1 MSYPSLEQYNEAFQH
16 PKTSLQDPELK
27 AGTIT
32 TTGLG
37 LPLALCGGFA
47 LTYTIKSGSKKYAVR
62 CFHKKSNA
70 LEQRYSAISRKI
82 TSLKSP
88 YFLDFQFQPKGVTV
102 AGGAYPIVK
111 MAWAPGTTLGEY
123 MEASY
128 SRSAELTKLATAL
141 RNLSRYLSS
150 QNIAHGDIQPG
161 NVMVAAGG
169 TELQLIDYDGM
180 FVEDLRSLGSA
191 ELGHRNFQHPKRSA
205 TTWDP
210 SIDRFSFIS
219 IDLALRALQS
229 SPNLWGTTRSD
240 GDSILFKAN
249 DFADPESS
257 QAFRELFNNPALAED
272 AKNFAAICKSS
283 YEKIPTLEDF
293 LAKKNIPQ
301 VWISVTTSAKP
312 AEVSKY
318 LSAFPVLDATQFAKC
333 LAAVGEKV
341 ELIGRIVEVK
351 ADKTR
356 YGKSYIFINFGP
368 WKGQIVKI
376 SIWSEGLA
384 ALSKTPDKSWEGKWV
399 SVTGLMEPPYTNK
412 KYGYTHLAISITQG
426 SQIHQITEKEAR
438 FRLAGSTTRSA
449 GSGTA
454 SGNEAVLI
462 GMQGG
467 SARGRRTTSPRTP
480 PTASPQQPVSPNAAV
495 LAGMKKT
502 QSANRS
508 PTQSSFNTTPPINTQ
523 YTKKKSDWCFIATA
537 VYGLDAP
544 ETNRLRRWRDEVL
557 LPHRSGRIL
566 VETYYLCSPSIAA
579 LIRKSSWLKTF
590 SRWVLDKF
598 VQHISRH

>member
-16 PKTSLQDPELK
+16 PRTSLQDPELK
-27 AGTIT
+27 TGTIT

-47 LTYTIKSGSKKYAVR
+47 LTYTIKSGGKKYAVR

-82 TSLKSP
+82 AALKSP

-102 AGGAYPIVK
+102 AGGSYPIVK
-111 MAWAPGTTLGEY
+111 MAWASGTTLGEY
-123 MEASY
+123 MEANY
-128 SRSAELTKLATAL
+128 SKSTELIKLTSSL

-169 TELQLIDYDGM
+169 TGLQLIDYDGM
-180 FVEDLRSLGSA
+180 YVEDLRSLGSA

-249 DFADPESS
+249 DFADPGSS
-257 QAFRELFNNPALAED
+257 QVFRELFNKPALAED

-293 LAKKNIPQ
+293 LARKSIPQ
-301 VWISVTTSAKP
+301 VSIAITTSTKS

-318 LSAFPVLDATQFAKC
+318 LSAFPVLDATQFAEC
-333 LAAVGEKV
+333 MAAVGEKV

-351 ADKTR
+351 ADKTK
-356 YGKSYIFINFGP
+356 YGKSYIFVNFGP
-368 WKGQIVKI
+368 WKGKIVKI

-384 ALSKTPDKSWEGKWV
+384 VLSKTPDKSWEGKWV

-449 GSGTA
+449 GSGTV
-454 SGNEAVLI
+454 SGNKAVLTEI
-462 GMQGG
+462 QGG
-467 SARGRRTTSPRTP
+467 TAHGRRTTSLRTLP
-480 PTASPQQPVSPNAAV
+480 AAAPQQPVSSNAAV

-502 QSANRS
+502 QSASRS
-508 PTQSSFNTTPPINTQ
+508 PAPSSFNTTPSINTQ
-523 YTKKKSDWCFIATA
+523 HTQKKSDWCFIATA
-537 VYGLDAP
+537 VYGLDAT
-544 ETNRLRRWRDEVL
+544 ETNRLRRWRDEAL
-557 LPHRSGRIL
+557 LPHRSGRIF
-566 VETYYLCSPSIAA
+566 VETYYILSPTIAA
-579 LIRKSSWLKTF
+579 LIRKSPPLKA
-590 SRWVLDKF
+590 SMRWVLDKF
-598 VQHISRH
+598 VQHISKN